1 MKKLA
6 ALMLVL
12 CTGLFLF
19 SGCGD
24 EKTKTDK
31 TKTDVKTDKTKT

>member
-6 ALMLVL
+6 ALMLLL
-12 CTGLFLF
+12 CTGLFVF

-24 EKTKTDK
+24 EKTKTN
-31 TKTDVKTDKTKT
+31 KTDVKTEKTKTT

>member
-31 TKTDVKTDKTKT
+31 TKTPETKTPAKT

>member
-6 ALMLVL
+6 ALMLLL

-24 EKTKTDK
+24 EKTTKTSPAKTIDK
-31 TKTDVKTDKTKT
+31 TTKT